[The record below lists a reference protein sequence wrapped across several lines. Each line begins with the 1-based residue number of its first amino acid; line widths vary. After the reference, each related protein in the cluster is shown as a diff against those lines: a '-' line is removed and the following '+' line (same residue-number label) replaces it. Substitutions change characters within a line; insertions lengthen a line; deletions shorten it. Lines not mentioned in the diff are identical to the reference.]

1 MSWKDTLAAIAPTLA
16 TALGGPMAGAATKF
30 IADKL
35 LGNEDASQDEIE
47 MAVLNAS
54 PQDLTK
60 LKELDNEFKL
70 GMRKLD
76 VDVFG
81 LVVSDKESARDHNK
95 ESNMPAV
102 LSVALTVFIVG
113 IVCALFYTEPPKGAR
128 EVLFMLLGV
137 VIKEWSNS
145 MHYWYG
151 TTRSSAEKTKHLKNN
166 GAL

>member
-35 LGNEDASQDEIE
+35 LGNEDASQDDIE
-47 MAVLNAS
+47 SAILNAS
-54 PQDLTK
+54 PADLTK

-76 VDVFG
+76 IDIFG
-81 LVVSDKESARDHNK
+81 LTVEDKGNAREHNK
-95 ESNMPAV
+95 DSNMPAV
-102 LSVALTVFIVG
+102 LSVSLTLFIIG
-113 IVCALFYTEPPKGAR
+113 IVCALFYIEPPKGA
-128 EVLFMLLGV
+128 ESVLFMLLGV

-151 TTRSSAEKTKHLKNN
+151 TTRSSAEKTKLLK
-166 GAL
+166 